1 MRLAVSERAMKEH
14 ESGVASLTRHT
25 LESLV
30 DLVGAQIRLAKMEI
44 TLDAR
49 NFVKRVAKLALFAP
63 LVGIAYLF
71 GCAAAAAALARV
83 VGWGW
88 GLAIVAAVNA
98 AIGLAGVL
106 TTLAQF
112 KHIAPMDQTR
122 ASVNES
128 VRQVEA
134 AVSNAR

>member
-1 MRLAVSERAMKEH
+1 M
-14 ESGVASLTRHT
+14 ASLTRHT

-30 DLVGAQIRLAKMEI
+30 DLVGAQIRLAKTEI

-49 NFVKRVAKLALFAP
+49 SFVKRAAKLALFAP
-63 LVGIAYLF
+63 LVAVAYLF

-88 GLAIVAAVNA
+88 ALAIVAALNGVVGVVGA
-98 AIGLAGVL
+98 ALM
-106 TTLAQF
+106 LAQL

-134 AVSNAR
+134 AVSHAR

>member
-1 MRLAVSERAMKEH
+1 MSERAMREQ

-30 DLVGAQIRLAKMEI
+30 DLVGAQIRLAKTEI

-49 NFVKRVAKLALFAP
+49 NFIKRAAKLALFAP
-63 LVGIAYLF
+63 LVAVAYLF
-71 GCAAAAAALARV
+71 GCAAAAAGLARLL
-83 VGWGW
+83 GWGW
-88 GLAIVAAVNA
+88 GLAIVAAANA
-98 AIGLAGVL
+98 VVGIVGALL
-106 TTLAQF
+106 TLSQL

-134 AVSNAR
+134 AVSTAR